1 LRARSRSDKNDMLK
15 FFLPAWCSKHP
26 PAFFFAGSRFN
37 AVDDNH
43 AAISSPVTT
52 ASNFFRDATHRLP
65 RVAGKRPLSSKWNV
79 ALGVLRITLPIAA
92 APQTTSSSEF
102 STLSFTSLS
111 ILGRAARNVLTGVAG
126 FGFLKKLSGGQPK
139 VSSEGPPDS
148 NRVALLISAAVSPS
162 SRSDKSLTIEPSHFV
177 CLRCKAGCV
186 AYPTVVHST

>member
-1 LRARSRSDKNDMLK
+1 MLK

-65 RVAGKRPLSSKWNV
+65 IRVAGKRPLSSKWNV

-139 VSSEGPPDS
+139 VSQKGRPITVGRFFAFLPPF
-148 NRVALLISAAVSPS
+148 LLL
-162 SRSDKSLTIEPSHFV
+162 SRSVKSVTRESCHFA
-177 CLRCKAGCV
+177 CLRCKAGRLTS
-186 AYPTVVHST
+186 P